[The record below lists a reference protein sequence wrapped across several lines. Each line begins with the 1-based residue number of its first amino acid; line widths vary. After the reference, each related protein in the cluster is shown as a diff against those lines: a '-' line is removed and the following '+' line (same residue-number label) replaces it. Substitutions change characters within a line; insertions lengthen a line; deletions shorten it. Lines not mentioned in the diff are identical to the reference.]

1 MKLQCAHIYK
11 KRMHLENAYTYI
23 RRGTAVAHA
32 NFIVGK
38 VQHSM
43 IAGLVLCDVKETSL
57 MGYVYAAFEFYL
69 PNFRQIKRFQKLWCR
84 LTQDKVQC

>member
-1 MKLQCAHIYK
+1 MLTHI
-11 KRMHLENAYTYI
+11 LE
-23 RRGTAVAHA
+23 GVQPWHMQKDSHF

-57 MGYVYAAFEFYL
+57 MGYVYAAFVFYL